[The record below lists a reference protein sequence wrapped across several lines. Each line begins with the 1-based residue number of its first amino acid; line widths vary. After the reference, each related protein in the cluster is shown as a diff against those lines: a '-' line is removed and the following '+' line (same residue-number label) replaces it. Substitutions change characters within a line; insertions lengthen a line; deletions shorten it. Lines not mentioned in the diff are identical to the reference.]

1 LVALTGLS
9 FSAVSH
15 RVHLCRHKAIE
26 DSIELAAKLNSV
38 SAKLFPSITMAALLA
53 QSPTSS
59 NRSLNALACKES
71 CTKNIKI
78 KCEP

>member
-1 LVALTGLS
+1 MRAFGVDFHFHLIIGSLTGLS

-38 SAKLFPSITMAALLA
+38 SAKLFLSITMAALLA
-53 QSPTSS
+53 QSPT
-59 NRSLNALACKES
+59 
-71 CTKNIKI
+71 
-78 KCEP
+78 